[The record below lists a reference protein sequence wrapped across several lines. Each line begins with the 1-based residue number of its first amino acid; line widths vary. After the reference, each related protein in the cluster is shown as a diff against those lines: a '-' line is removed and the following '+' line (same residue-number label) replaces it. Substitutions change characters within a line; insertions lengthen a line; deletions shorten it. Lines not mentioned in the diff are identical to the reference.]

1 MQEIINLV
9 SVIKNDISRLH
20 VEIKKMTKTHT
31 QQLSEEWI
39 QREQVMEI
47 LNIKER
53 KLQSMRD
60 NGTLPFSQIDG
71 KIYYRTSDVENLL
84 TKNYRKND

>member
-9 SVIKNDISRLH
+9 LVIKNDISKLH
-20 VEIKKMTKTHT
+20 TEIKKLTKTQT

-39 QREQVMEI
+39 QRDQVMQI

-53 KLQSMRD
+53 KLQTMRD
-60 NGTLPFSQIDG
+60 NGSLPYSQIDG
-71 KIYYRTSDVENLL
+71 KIYYRTTDVENLL

>member
-9 SVIKNDISRLH
+9 SVIKNDISKLH
-20 VEIKKMTKTHT
+20 NEIKKMTKTHT

-39 QREQVMEI
+39 QREQVMQI
-47 LNIKER
+47 LKIKER

-60 NGTLPFSQIDG
+60 NGTLPYSQIDG

-84 TKNYRKND
+84 KKNYNKK

>member
-1 MQEIINLV
+1 MQEIINMV
-9 SVIKNDISRLH
+9 AVIKKDIRELH
-20 VEIKKMTKTHT
+20 AEIKKLTKTHT

-39 QREQVMEI
+39 QREQVMQI

-60 NGTLPFSQIDG
+60 NGTLPYSQIDG
-71 KIYYRTSDVENLL
+71 KIYYRTTDVENLL
-84 TKNYRKND
+84 KQNYNKR

>member
-9 SVIKNDISRLH
+9 SVIKNDIAKLQAD
-20 VEIKKMTKTHT
+20 IKKLTKTHA
-31 QQLSEEWI
+31 QHLSEEWI
-39 QREQVMEI
+39 QREKVMQI

-53 KLQSMRD
+53 KLQTMRD
-60 NGTLPFSQIDG
+60 NGTLPYSQIDG

-84 TKNYRKND
+84 TRHYNKK